1 MQVVNPASYGGYGPA
16 TKKYIARHPP
26 ATTLIQG
33 GQRAG
38 TPLFG
43 TMDPAG
49 SEELANVGKSLP
61 KGSAAPSLYGSM
73 RTALGGDMQAV
84 HPVLEMPS
92 QRK

>member
-26 ATTLIQG
+26 ATTVIAG

-49 SEELANVGKSLP
+49 NEELANVEMSLP
-61 KGSAAPSLYGSM
+61 MGSVAPSLYGSM
-73 RTALGGDMQAV
+73 RTALGDGMQAV
-84 HPVLEMPS
+84 DPVLEMPT